1 VRFIET
7 ALSGAFVIELDPV
20 EDERG
25 FFARTFCVREFAAHG
40 LETRIAQCNV
50 SRTRRRGTLRGLH
63 YQVEPATEAKLV
75 RCVRGALFDVI
86 VDVRP
91 DSPTYL
97 QHLGIELSADNGRAL
112 YVPAMCAHGFETL
125 TDDVDVL
132 YQISEFYAP
141 LHARGVRYD
150 DPALGIQWPT
160 PVLHV
165 SDKDTAWP
173 LLEARNR

>member
-1 VRFIET
+1 MRFTET

-75 RCVRGALFDVI
+75 RCVRGALFDLI

-97 QHLGIELSADNGRAL
+97 QHLGIELSADNGLAL

-150 DPALGIQWPT
+150 DPALGIQWPI

-173 LLEARNR
+173 LVEVRNR